1 MRAFTAGLAPLTIGL
16 LLATGWVLTDPA
28 RGQPRLMALVALT
41 AVVMLR
47 WRVSPLWLVGAG
59 MTVGALGWV

>member
-1 MRAFTAGLAPLTIGL
+1 MTRANRW
-16 LLATGWVLTDPA
+16 GWIA
-28 RGQPRLMALVALT
+28 SLVALT

-47 WRVSPLWLVGAG
+47 WRVSSLWLVGAG